1 MDMSKLFADFV
12 SCVSKMTDR
21 QIKQSMDDAVRHSI
35 DSDMLLMP
43 EELLCHVLS
52 ENILQQYDENQ
63 TV

>member
-1 MDMSKLFADFV
+1 MDMNKLFADFV
-12 SCVSKMTDR
+12 SYVSKMTDR

-43 EELLCHVLS
+43 EETTRYVLS
-52 ENILQQYDENQ
+52 ENILQQHDEGQ

>member
-1 MDMSKLFADFV
+1 MDVNKLFADFV
-12 SCVSKMTDR
+12 SYVSKMTDR

-43 EELLCHVLS
+43 EEMPSHVLS
-52 ENILQQYDENQ
+52 ENILQQYDEDQ